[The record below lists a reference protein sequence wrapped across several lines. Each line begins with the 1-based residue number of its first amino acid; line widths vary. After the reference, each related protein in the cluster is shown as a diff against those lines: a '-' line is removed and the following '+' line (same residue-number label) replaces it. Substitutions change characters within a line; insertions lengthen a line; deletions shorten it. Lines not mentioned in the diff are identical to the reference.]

1 MPTRCAHWCT
11 RCGTWWGRTSRKP
24 ILEDWNWAGRNE
36 NPARSPLRLHLDV
49 FYRDRVLVHGAREGH
64 LMAGWA
70 HHFCLIG
77 NLVHLAVA
85 HENRRS
91 PALDA
96 ARRTSSMVRTSAMVF
111 LLACTRCVRDVACPL
126 GSHRTHRTKSKHSQ
140 YLLHKP
146 PSMLRITQTRMTI
159 LYRTPPPQPRC
170 CYKNYT
176 YEPREGQGHT
186 RCPCGEVHPAPSR
199 RSIKQILPP
208 LRFAVAEHAHE
219 VAAGMQA
226 ERPRL
231 PQQLHA
237 GLFRS
242 PAALVIVAGVATG
255 HQVLPCGF
263 AGARPRNHMIQGQ
276 LAGSH
281 RAVAI
286 LASVPVAHQ
295 NILAR
300 ERPRLPRNPAI
311 FQQADDA
318 RQSHRIARGM
328 NRGDRYLFGRGH
340 AFEHQH
346 QGSPRGADVDRFVTG
361 VEHQH
366 WLLQSFTRHSDSL
379 LQHWTIRRQAPGFH
393 SPVDPRHGRSE
404 EHTSELQS

>member
-1 MPTRCAHWCT
+1 MPTRYTPWCT
-11 RCGTWWGRTSRKP
+11 RCGTWWGRTSRGTGP
-24 ILEDWNWAGRNE
+24 ERLELGGPDG

-64 LMAGWA
+64 LMAGVRN
-70 HHFCLIG
+70 HFILIG

-85 HENRRS
+85 HENGRCT
-91 PALDA
+91 ALDA

-111 LLACTRCVRDVACPL
+111 LLARTRRVRDVACPL

-159 LYRTPPPQPRC
+159 VYRTPPPQPRC

-255 HQVLPCGF
+255 HQVLPGRL

-276 LAGSH
+276 LAGRH
-281 RAVAI
+281 RAVAV
-286 LASVPVAHQ
+286 LAGITVAHQ

-311 FQQADDA
+311 
-318 RQSHRIARGM
+318 
-328 NRGDRYLFGRGH
+328 
-340 AFEHQH
+340 
-346 QGSPRGADVDRFVTG
+346 
-361 VEHQH
+361 
-366 WLLQSFTRHSDSL
+366 
-379 LQHWTIRRQAPGFH
+379 
-393 SPVDPRHGRSE
+393 
-404 EHTSELQS
+404 